1 MEEHN
6 VITVGEYY
14 LLKNYGFTS
23 SIYHYFTIIR
33 KKYKRT
39 SGNTTTLHNYLKSK
53 HANKLET
60 ETENTGGMD
69 KFVTRDI
76 PVSIYSLSFSLIF
89 LYFNKY

>member
-1 MEEHN
+1 MMEEPN
-6 VITVGEYY
+6 ATIVGEYY
-14 LLKNYGFTS
+14 YLLINYGFTNN
-23 SIYHYFTIIR
+23 IYHCFTITR

-39 SGNTTTLHNYLKSK
+39 GENTTTLYNHLKSK

-76 PVSIYSLSFSLIF
+76 PVSIYSLSFH
-89 LYFNKY
+89 